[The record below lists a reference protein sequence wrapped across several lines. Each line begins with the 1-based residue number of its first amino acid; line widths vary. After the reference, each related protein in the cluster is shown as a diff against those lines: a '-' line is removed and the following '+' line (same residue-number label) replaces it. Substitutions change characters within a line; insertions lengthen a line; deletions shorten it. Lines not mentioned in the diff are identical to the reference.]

1 MCSRV
6 ADLTLRDCLPAFLLA
21 PPARLTACLP
31 ACSPH
36 THTHTQTHTH
46 THTHTQTHTHT
57 HTQHDPLRYVSDMLA
72 WVHQALASEREL
84 LASLFLA
91 AALEARI
98 LCEKSVL

>member
-1 MCSRV
+1 
-6 ADLTLRDCLPAFLLA
+6 
-21 PPARLTACLP
+21 
-31 ACSPH
+31 
-36 THTHTQTHTH
+36 
-46 THTHTQTHTHT
+46 
-57 HTQHDPLRYVSDMLA
+57 MLA